1 MITLTCILR
10 GWKLLMNHIDQFSGE
25 VNCCRLL
32 VGMQDTDEVTL
43 KKELSDFN
51 KGLLDNQKAKE
62 LSDEE

>member
-1 MITLTCILR
+1 
-10 GWKLLMNHIDQFSGE
+10 MNHIDQFSGE